1 MPLAVITGKCQ
12 KQYNIK
18 RSISPMTNPMII
30 AAIPAYNEDT
40 AIGSVVLRAKQYAD
54 TVIVVDDGSADAT
67 AAIAEL
73 AGAVV
78 IRHERNLG
86 KGMALRNIFI
96 RAQEMN
102 ADILVCLDGDGQHN
116 PDEIP
121 RLLAPIKNG
130 EADMVIGSRFLDI
143 HNDIPRYRRAGQRVL
158 TSLTNSIATTKVT
171 DSQSG
176 FRAFSK
182 KAIDSISLED
192 DGIGIESY
200 MQRAADDSGLR
211 IAEVPITCRYDI
223 EHASKMGSMQHGF
236 TVLNTLLK
244 IVEERR
250 PLFVFGSVG
259 FVLVIAG
266 AALGFWVVEV
276 YSRTGQ
282 FAIGTSL
289 IGILLL
295 IVGTL
300 SVFVGLMLHTIS
312 QVLYKMQK

>member
-1 MPLAVITGKCQ
+1 
-12 KQYNIK
+12 
-18 RSISPMTNPMII
+18 MII
-30 AAIPAYNEDT
+30 AAIPAYNEET
-40 AIGSVVLRAKQYAD
+40 AIGSVVLRAKQHAD
-54 TVIVVDDGSADAT
+54 TVVVVDDGSSDAT

-86 KGMALRNIFI
+86 KGMALRNVFL
-96 RAQEMN
+96 RAREIN

-121 RLLAPIKNG
+121 WLLAPIKNG

-143 HNDIPRYRRAGQRVL
+143 HSDIPRYRRAGQTVL
-158 TSLTNSIATTKVT
+158 NSLTNSISATKVT

-182 KAIDSISLED
+182 KAIDSISLEE
-192 DGIGIESY
+192 DGIGIESS

-223 EHASKMGSMQHGF
+223 EHASKMGSVRHGF
-236 TVLNTLLK
+236 SVINTLLK

-250 PLFVFGSVG
+250 PLFFFGSVG
-259 FVLVIAG
+259 FGLVISGVAMG
-266 AALGFWVVEV
+266 LWVVEV
-276 YSRTGQ
+276 YSSTGQ

-295 IVGTL
+295 IVGIL
-300 SVFVGLMLHTIS
+300 SMFVGVMLHAIS
-312 QVLYKMQK
+312 KVLIKMQR

>member
-1 MPLAVITGKCQ
+1 
-12 KQYNIK
+12 
-18 RSISPMTNPMII
+18 MII
-30 AAIPAYNEDT
+30 AAIPAYNEET
-40 AIGSVVLRAKQYAD
+40 AIGSVVLRAKQHAD
-54 TVIVVDDGSADAT
+54 AVIVVDDGSSDAT

-86 KGMALRNIFI
+86 KGNALRTVFL
-96 RAQEMN
+96 RAREMN

-130 EADMVIGSRFLDI
+130 EADMIIGSRFLDI
-143 HNDIPRYRRAGQRVL
+143 HSDIPRYRRAGQTVL
-158 TSLTNSIATTKVT
+158 NSLTNSISATKVT

-182 KAIDSISLED
+182 KAIDSISLEE
-192 DGIGIESY
+192 DGIGIESS

-223 EHASKMGSMQHGF
+223 EHASKMGSVRHGF
-236 TVLNTLLK
+236 TVVNTILK

-250 PLFVFGSVG
+250 PLFFFGSVG
-259 FVLVIAG
+259 LGLVIAG
-266 AALGFWVVEV
+266 IAMGIWVVEV
-276 YSRTGQ
+276 YTRTGQ
-282 FAIGTSL
+282 FAIGMSL

-295 IVGTL
+295 IIGIL
-300 SVFVGLMLHTIS
+300 SVFVGLMLHAIS
-312 QVLYKMQK
+312 KVLIKVYDKSQLE